1 VKRRM
6 IYSKM
11 VKTAMNI
18 AYRAHEGQYD
28 KSGVPYIFH
37 PYEVAQGMTTEDEIT
52 TALLHDVVED
62 TNITFE
68 DLIGAGISEP
78 VIESLKLLTHNDE
91 TPYLDYVK
99 KLKSNTIAR
108 KVKLADLKHNSN
120 ITRIEEPN
128 EWDYKRIDKYKEA
141 IKILE

>member
-1 VKRRM
+1 M
-6 IYSKM
+6 IYSNM

-37 PYEVAQGMTTEDEIT
+37 PYEVAHAMTTEDEIT

-68 DLIGAGISEP
+68 DLIDAGISEP

-91 TPYLDYVK
+91 TPYPDYVK
-99 KLKSNTIAR
+99 KLKSNNIAR
-108 KVKLADLKHNSN
+108 KVKLADLKHNRN